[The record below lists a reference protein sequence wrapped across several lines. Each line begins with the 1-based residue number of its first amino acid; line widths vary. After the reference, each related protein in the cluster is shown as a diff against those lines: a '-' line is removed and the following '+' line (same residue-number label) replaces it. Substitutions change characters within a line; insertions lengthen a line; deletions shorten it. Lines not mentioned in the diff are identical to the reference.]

1 MTLCL
6 AKYSALESLAAA
18 AQPAHGLLALPR
30 TEPFDYDV
38 PSSKAVAD
46 AQRSLPFLTQPATF
60 VLPDASYR
68 RNLRG
73 ASFLICKHAAVPG
86 ALWNLRAPADKPRQR
101 NRNPIPAASEA
112 VQGLPG
118 TSSPAFCLAQLGTEL
133 PFAQLA
139 ELACSLTGLYR
150 FAPSRTG
157 SILDAVPIATL
168 SEMRG
173 FLERHS
179 SIAGSR
185 NARRALGH
193 AIERLGSPAE
203 TALYLMLCLPRR
215 MGGFGFPHPVA
226 NGTITPS
233 SSRRT
238 RVSQSEFHP
247 DLLWPK
253 ARLILEYD
261 SDEHHRLPQQA
272 ARDAKRRNDLEILG
286 FDVIVA
292 TRVILRNVSLFD
304 KMADQIRLRLGLR
317 ATIRT
322 EKWLQQ
328 RTELRQLLLSPSPN
342 SHYWR

>member
-30 TEPFDYDV
+30 TEPFDYDA

-133 PFAQLA
+133 PPRSTCGARLFPDRPVSICVIAYR
-139 ELACSLTGLYR
+139 LYPR
-150 FAPSRTG
+150 CRPHRNPFGDTRISRAPQQHRRQQERSTSAGPRNRT
-157 SILDAVPIATL
+157 
-168 SEMRG
+168 
-173 FLERHS
+173 
-179 SIAGSR
+179 
-185 NARRALGH
+185 ARL
-193 AIERLGSPAE
+193 
-203 TALYLMLCLPRR
+203 
-215 MGGFGFPHPVA
+215 
-226 NGTITPS
+226 
-233 SSRRT
+233 SRRDRPVFDAMPT
-238 RVSQSEFHP
+238 TK
-247 DLLWPK
+247 DG
-253 ARLILEYD
+253 RLRISPPRCE
-261 SDEHHRLPQQA
+261 
-272 ARDAKRRNDLEILG
+272 RNDHSVVLSADTRIAERISPRPPLAQS
-286 FDVIVA
+286 A
-292 TRVILRNVSLFD
+292 TDPGI
-304 KMADQIRLRLGLR
+304 
-317 ATIRT
+317 
-322 EKWLQQ
+322 
-328 RTELRQLLLSPSPN
+328 
-342 SHYWR
+342 